1 MSENVKYRLCG
12 GTFFTLLLNTRQPLL
27 SKSQNYSGESSEL
40 SEHKLLWEL
49 IRIFNPDIGEKPK
62 IADKSL
68 KDSTHNFKICKNW
81 GNSYFQFDDK
91 SVQKSFDERIKNHY
105 NESLSAMIDFTE
117 KFLDVKSKT
126 KKDEYLIKALVEVLA
141 KDDSVNDSQEFFVCA
156 NGKTMTK
163 SEICSAHEIDFQS
176 FLLGIWH
183 YVITVV
189 PNNTIGQ
196 DTYNEWCPPNN
207 RSKREYVK
215 TIGENSSRNITLKY
229 CEGYNMKT
237 ENVIEVADNNT
248 TQENISESNNR
259 SYQQNLNVTNVAQ
272 AQNSQDDKSKPSDD
286 KVSGNVVNNIHN
298 GDKYAYVEVNNGT
311 INL

>member
-1 MSENVKYRLCG
+1 MSKNVKYRLCG
-12 GTFFTLLLNTRQPLL
+12 GTFFTLLLNDRQPLL
-27 SKSQNYSGESSEL
+27 SKFQNYSGESSGL
-40 SEHKLLWEL
+40 SEPDLLL
-49 IRIFNPDIGEKPK
+49 ALTSIVHPDVAEKSSFVK
-62 IADKSL
+62 KSL
-68 KDSTHNFKICKNW
+68 VDGTHKFKACINW
-81 GNSYFQFDDK
+81 GLDSFQLGNK
-91 SVQKSFDERIKNHY
+91 SVQKTFDERIKNHY
-105 NESLSAMIDFTE
+105 NESLSAMIDFTK
-117 KFLDVKSKT
+117 KFLYIKSST
-126 KKDEYLIKALVEVLA
+126 KKDEYLIKALVEVLNE
-141 KDDSVNDSQEFFVCA
+141 DDSIDDSQEFFVCA

>member
-1 MSENVKYRLCG
+1 MSKNVKYRLCG
-12 GTFFTLLLNTRQPLL
+12 GTFFTLLLNDRQPLL
-27 SKSQNYSGESSEL
+27 SKTQNYSGESSGL
-40 SEHKLLWEL
+40 SEPELLWAL
-49 IRIFNPDIGEKPK
+49 IRILKPDIDEKPK
-62 IADKSL
+62 ITDKTL

-81 GNSYFQFDDK
+81 GNSYFQLDDK
-91 SVQKSFDERIKNHY
+91 SVQRTFDERIKNHY
-105 NESLSAMIDFTE
+105 DESLSAMIDFTK
-117 KFLDVKSKT
+117 KFLDIKSST

-141 KDDSVNDSQEFFVCA
+141 EDDSINDSQEFFVCA
-156 NGKTMTK
+156 DGKTMTK
-163 SEICSAHEIDFQS
+163 REICSAHEITFQS

-189 PNNTIGQ
+189 QNNTIGQ
-196 DTYNEWCPPNN
+196 DTYNDWCPPNN

-229 CEGYNMKT
+229 CEEYSMKT
-237 ENVIEVADNNT
+237 ENVVELADNNT
-248 TQENISESNNR
+248 TQENISDSNR

-272 AQNSQDDKSKPSDD
+272 AQNSQDDKGKSSDE